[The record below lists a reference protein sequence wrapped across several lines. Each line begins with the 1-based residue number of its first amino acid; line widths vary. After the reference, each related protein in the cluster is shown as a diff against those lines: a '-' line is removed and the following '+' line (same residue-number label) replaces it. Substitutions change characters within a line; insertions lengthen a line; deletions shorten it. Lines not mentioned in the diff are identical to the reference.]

1 MGYPGNPLGVFAKTE
16 IKKGTFLGLI
26 TGEICLEYNKEKMHA
41 RTPEDDGDEDAAE
54 DENEHEPDPDF
65 GDEDKSSDKGKQR
78 VGYTRTPTPELDSRV
93 WTSYDLDLE
102 TIYEAPEG
110 YQDVYINGFSWR
122 HPVLQYINGSRK
134 GQGAPNVQFHQV
146 HVNGIPMT
154 MAMTTED
161 IAPGLQILL
170 DYKDQFWEDFFGSED
185 EDKDGGKVVE
195 ISDSDDEAEEERAKK
210 KPRGGGG
217 GLGGVGK

>member
-26 TGEICLEYNKEKMHA
+26 TGEICLEYKKEKMHA
-41 RTPEDDGDEDAAE
+41 RTPVDDDE
-54 DENEHEPDPDF
+54 DENDPDYDPDF
-65 GDEDKSSDKGKQR
+65 ADKGKSSDKEKEPAR
-78 VGYTRTPTPELDSRV
+78 YTRTPTPELDPRV
-93 WTSYDLDLE
+93 WISYDLDLE
-102 TIYEAPEG
+102 TIHDAPEG
-110 YQDVYINGFSWR
+110 FQDVYINGFSWR

-134 GQGAPNVQFHQV
+134 GQGEPNVQFHQV

-154 MAMTTED
+154 MVMATED

-185 EDKDGGKVVE
+185 EDKDGGNVVE
-195 ISDSDDEAEEERAKK
+195 ISDSDSEAEEARAKK
-210 KPRGGGG
+210 KHRGDG